1 MADLKAAQTAPVYM
15 YWFGWK
21 TPVLDGRPLAYHCQ
35 DLAFWFDNID
45 LAAQATGGTDDAR
58 SLASKMSAALVA
70 FAKNGSPNHAGLPEW
85 PQYTA
90 ATRPTMVFENEQV
103 TVRNDPDKDAR
114 GIVG

>member
-1 MADLKAAQTAPVYM
+1 M

-58 SLASKMSAALVA
+58 ELATKMSSALVA
-70 FAKNGSPNHAGLPEW
+70 FARTGNPSHAGMPRWE
-85 PQYTA
+85 PFI
-90 ATRPTMVFENEQV
+90 ATTRTTMVFENDQV
-103 TVRNDPDKDAR
+103 VARSDPDREAR
-114 GIVG
+114 TLLQSLQSA